1 MYDNENQKSEF
12 DFAIFSSD
20 FIILGLYMYVHKT
33 SNLIET
39 FK

>member
-20 FIILGLYMYVHKT
+20 LIILGLYMVCT
-33 SNLIET
+33 QN
-39 FK
+39 F